1 MVDEKSSL
9 NNQKK
14 CFLRDNIIMEYID
27 YFGVLNTK
35 QIYTLVALHQT
46 SGYRIVQRRMKSLVK
61 RKKVK
66 VIKDSPYVYYID
78 KKLKFVEH
86 RIMTNWGYIF
96 IKLYLLD
103 KFEQIVGFS
112 VEDDYGILRS
122 DGFVTIKNPFTNK
135 YRFIFIETDLSNNTF
150 DKIKKYNQLYANEL
164 YTTKDWYKIADRFP
178 EVLILTHRITTVK
191 NKIIVE
197 NKYGLEFKVYD
208 IKEVLDKF

>member
-1 MVDEKSSL
+1 MVDEKLSL

-14 CFLRDNIIMEYID
+14 CFLRDNTIIEYID

-35 QIYTLVALHQT
+35 QIYALVALHQT

-135 YRFIFIETDLSNNTF
+135 YRFIFIETDLSNNAF

>member
-14 CFLRDNIIMEYID
+14 CFLRDNTIIEYID

-35 QIYTLVALHQT
+35 QIYALVALHQT

-135 YRFIFIETDLSNNTF
+135 YRFIFIETDLSNNAF

-164 YTTKDWYKIADRFP
+164 YITKDWYKIADRFP

>member
-1 MVDEKSSL
+1 
-9 NNQKK
+9 
-14 CFLRDNIIMEYID
+14 
-27 YFGVLNTK
+27 LNTK
-35 QIYTLVALHQT
+35 QIYALVALHQT

-150 DKIKKYNQLYANEL
+150 DKIKKYNQLYVNEL

>member
-14 CFLRDNIIMEYID
+14 CFLRDNNIIEYID
-27 YFGVLNTK
+27 YFVVLNTK
-35 QIYTLVALHQT
+35 QIYALVALHQT

-135 YRFIFIETDLSNNTF
+135 YRFIFIETDLSNNAF